1 MNFILQPFPTTQP
14 LPNIQIIGNITR
26 NEHKLNL
33 DYTLKGNLAEIDI
46 APPSDTPTRKDEL
59 WQDTC
64 FEFFLGIK
72 DTPEYWEFN
81 LSPSGNWNI
90 YRFTGYRQGM
100 AEEAAFTELPF
111 RVERRLDNF
120 ALSLDL
126 DLAKIV
132 LAEAAIEV
140 AITVVIKSKNGEV
153 SFWALTHRGAV
164 ADFHLRESFAVEL

>member
-1 MNFILQPFPTTQP
+1 MQFILQPFPTTQP

-26 NEHKLNL
+26 NENKLNL

-46 APPSDTPTRKDEL
+46 APPSDTASRKDEL

-81 LSPSGNWNI
+81 LSPSGDWNV

-100 AEEAAFTELPF
+100 AEENALTTLPF
-111 RVERRLDNF
+111 TVERRLDS
-120 ALSLDL
+120 LVISLDVNL
-126 DLAKIV
+126 DLIV
-132 LAEAAIEV
+132 LPQQAIEV
-140 AITVVIKSKNGEV
+140 AITTVIKSKNGEV

-164 ADFHLRESFAVEL
+164 ADFHLRDSFAIEL